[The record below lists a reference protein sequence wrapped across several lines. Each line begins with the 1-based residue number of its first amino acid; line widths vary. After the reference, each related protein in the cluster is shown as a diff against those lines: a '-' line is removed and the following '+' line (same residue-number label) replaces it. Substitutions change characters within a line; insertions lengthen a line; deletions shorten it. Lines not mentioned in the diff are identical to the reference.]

1 MVFNGRRAK
10 SLNNPNTTAVATGN
24 HARNTRLK
32 CTAANGSNRA
42 RATAGSPRANAQ
54 KEMSGHRRAAKKNQ
68 ERPGGEVDG
77 DEVENHRHAR

>member
-1 MVFNGRRAK
+1 MYSSKRIQQGEGDCGQPESN
-10 SLNNPNTTAVATGN
+10 
-24 HARNTRLK
+24 AR
-32 CTAANGSNRA
+32 
-42 RATAGSPRANAQ
+42 